1 MNSGVGEYWH
11 SLILLIWV
19 CLLQL
24 NCLWKCCSCCLFF
37 YIWLLF
43 HCDHLLPS
51 PSPISNGS
59 INCIEFVLHLL
70 SYMQNLSYHLFA
82 LLWLLTSGIPPT
94 LWPTQSCSQTLQQ
107 CCHQWPFLMIY
118 KTCPAHLI
126 CHKCKFRKKEI
137 LQLSTLSPVHHQWC
151 VQLYAND
158 YATKCPEGYG
168 HVIICAL
175 CVNKALIWWD
185 KYIEWLFLGKLTR
198 DTQF

>member
-11 SLILLIWV
+11 SLVLLIWV

-70 SYMQNLSYHLFA
+70 SCMQNISYHLFA

-126 CHKCKFRKKEI
+126 CHKCKFRKKYFNS
-137 LQLSTLSPVHHQWC
+137 QRS
-151 VQLYAND
+151 
-158 YATKCPEGYG
+158 
-168 HVIICAL
+168 AL
-175 CVNKALIWWD
+175 CTINGVFNCMPTTMPQNVL
-185 KYIEWLFLGKLTR
+185 R
-198 DTQF
+198 DMDMW

>member
-1 MNSGVGEYWH
+1 MNSGVGEYSH

-24 NCLWKCCSCCLFF
+24 NRLKKMLQLLLFFF
-37 YIWLLF
+37 YIWLPF
-43 HCDHLLPS
+43 PCDHLLPS

-94 LWPTQSCSQTLQQ
+94 LWATQSVDNFPQQ

-126 CHKCKFRKKEI
+126 CHKCKFRKKYFNS
-137 LQLSTLSPVHHQWC
+137 QRS
-151 VQLYAND
+151 
-158 YATKCPEGYG
+158 
-168 HVIICAL
+168 AL
-175 CVNKALIWWD
+175 CTINGVFNCMPTTMPQNVL
-185 KYIEWLFLGKLTR
+185 R
-198 DTQF
+198 DTDMW

>member
-94 LWPTQSCSQTLQQ
+94 LWATQSVDNFSQQ
-107 CCHQWPFLMIY
+107 CCHQWPFL
-118 KTCPAHLI
+118 TWSTRPALPI
-126 CHKCKFRKKEI
+126 SFVINVNLERNTSTLNAQPCAPSMVCSTVCQRLCHKMSWGIWTCDNMCIMCK
-137 LQLSTLSPVHHQWC
+137 
-151 VQLYAND
+151 
-158 YATKCPEGYG
+158 
-168 HVIICAL
+168 
-175 CVNKALIWWD
+175 
-185 KYIEWLFLGKLTR
+185 
-198 DTQF
+198 